1 MCGRFLVSYTYQ
13 ELLSYLSDVYA
24 IEDPAIDE
32 GFPRYNI
39 APTQNVVAVL
49 FDGTRYRA
57 GMLRWGL
64 VPHWAK
70 DQGIGAKL
78 INARSETVREKP
90 AFRDSVRTKRCVILA
105 DGFYEWKR
113 TTTGKQPMLIRRTD
127 ERLYAMAGLWSVN
140 RNVAKTPLYTATILT
155 TSANALMAD
164 IHERMPVILTEEDAM
179 RWLDP
184 ATDSD
189 ALTDLMVP
197 YAKDDLSAIPISN
210 RVNNVSNDSIENI
223 RPLS

>member
-1 MCGRFLVSYTYQ
+1 
-13 ELLSYLSDVYA
+13 
-24 IEDPAIDE
+24 
-32 GFPRYNI
+32 
-39 APTQNVVAVL
+39 
-49 FDGTRYRA
+49 
-57 GMLRWGL
+57 
-64 VPHWAK
+64 
-70 DQGIGAKL
+70 
-78 INARSETVREKP
+78 
-90 AFRDSVRTKRCVILA
+90 
-105 DGFYEWKR
+105 
-113 TTTGKQPMLIRRTD
+113 MLIRRKD
-127 ERLYAMAGLWSVN
+127 KRMYAMAGLWSVN

-164 IHERMPVILTEEDAM
+164 IHERMPVILNEEDAM

-210 RVNNVSNDSIENI
+210 RVNNVNNDSIENI